1 MKIPFRIGVIGG
13 VYQLA
18 FEQYDSLSN
27 LLSIDQ
33 PQFSEQTWATHLPYR
48 VGELTNVSRRKLT
61 PSDSKRLNFN
71 CR

>member
-1 MKIPFRIGVIGG
+1 MKFPFRIGVIGG

-33 PQFSEQTWATHLPYR
+33 PQFSDQTWATHFPYR
-48 VGELTNVSRRKLT
+48 VGELTK
-61 PSDSKRLNFN
+61 
-71 CR
+71 C